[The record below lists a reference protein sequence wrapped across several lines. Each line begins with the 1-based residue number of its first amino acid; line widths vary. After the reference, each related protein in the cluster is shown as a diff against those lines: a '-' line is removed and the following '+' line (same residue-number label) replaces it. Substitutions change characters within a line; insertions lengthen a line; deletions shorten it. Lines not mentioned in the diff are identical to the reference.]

1 MVTLEQVEKLR
12 EYANI
17 SYDEAKT
24 ALENADGDILQ
35 ALIELER
42 QGKVQSPE
50 GGGQYHTG
58 SVAITGSTQKE
69 ENKNEQFGGNRD
81 KSAFRQN
88 MKKLFHWLGGIIH
101 KGNINAFV
109 VEKNGESMMRLPV
122 TVLVLMVLFAFW
134 IVVPLIIVGLFFS
147 FRYSFQGPD
156 INSSKVND
164 AMNTVA
170 TAAEE
175 IKNDMRGDS
184 K

>member
-35 ALIELER
+35 ALIELEQ
-42 QGKVQSPE
+42 QGKVKAPE
-50 GGGQYHTG
+50 GGQYHTA
-58 SVAITGSTQKE
+58 SVAVSGSTQKE
-69 ENKNEQFGGNRD
+69 EKKDEPSGCGRN
-81 KSAFRQN
+81 KSAFKQN
-88 MKKLFHWLGGIIH
+88 MGRFFHWLGEVIH

-109 VEKNGESMMRLPV
+109 VERNGDSVMRLPV
-122 TVLVLMVLFAFW
+122 TALVILLLCAFW
-134 IVVPLIIVGLFFS
+134 VIVPLIVVGLFFS

-175 IKNDMRGDS
+175 IKNDMRKDS
-184 K
+184 